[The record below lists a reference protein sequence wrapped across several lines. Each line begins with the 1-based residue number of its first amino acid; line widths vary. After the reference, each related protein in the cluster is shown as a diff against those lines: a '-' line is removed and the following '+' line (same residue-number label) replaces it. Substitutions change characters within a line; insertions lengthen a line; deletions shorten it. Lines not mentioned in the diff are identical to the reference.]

1 VGEALDE
8 GKVKMITFPLAPG
21 GLDRVK
27 RISLPRKMRKWDL
40 EKG

>member
-1 VGEALDE
+1 VGAVLEG
-8 GKVKMITFPLAPG
+8 GKVKMIISPLAPG

-40 EKG
+40 GRD